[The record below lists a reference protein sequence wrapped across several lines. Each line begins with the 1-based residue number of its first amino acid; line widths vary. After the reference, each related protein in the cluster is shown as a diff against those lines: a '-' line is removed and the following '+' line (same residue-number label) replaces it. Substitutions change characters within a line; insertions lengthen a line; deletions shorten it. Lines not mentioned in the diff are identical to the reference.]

1 MKNKIALCLSF
12 SLFLLSF
19 SASAFAA
26 DDLDSIKQK
35 FLGDFE
41 LVNYVAFAA
50 DGSERDMN
58 YIGRLSY
65 DKFGNMAGLGMP
77 KDLPERAENASERTI
92 GGFAYWGG
100 VSWDVEQGTVT
111 HHVEGSPMVPQW
123 VGGDNVR
130 YYEFLTDDLLTL
142 TVKNDQG
149 RKTGTLT
156 WRRLK

>member
-1 MKNKIALCLSF
+1 MKTKNALCLF
-12 SLFLLSF
+12 VSLSLLSF
-19 SASAFAA
+19 APSIIAA
-26 DDLDSIKQK
+26 DDLDTIKQK

-41 LVNYVAFAA
+41 LVSYVAFAA
-50 DGSERDMN
+50 DGTERDMN

-65 DKFGNMAGLGMP
+65 DKFDNMAGLGMP

-92 GGFAYWGG
+92 GGFAYWGS
-100 VSWDVEQGTVT
+100 VSWDIDAGTVI

-130 YYEFLTDDLLTL
+130 YYEFISDDLLSL